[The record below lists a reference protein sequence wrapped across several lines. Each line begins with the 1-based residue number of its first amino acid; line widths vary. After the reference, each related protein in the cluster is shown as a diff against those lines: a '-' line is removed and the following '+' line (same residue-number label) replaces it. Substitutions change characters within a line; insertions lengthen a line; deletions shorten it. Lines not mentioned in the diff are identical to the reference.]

1 MAHSELLLAIGGNAQ
16 GPRSGGSGNRPGGQ
30 TVSTTEAVP
39 CLLCAVLARRWLD
52 RQDRLRDSRIYRCA
66 ACGGR
71 FAVTGDALG
80 AIEQGRWDVAELK
93 AAVRQNIASG
103 VLPRIED
110 ADGRPS
116 VIAIGR
122 QAS

>member
-1 MAHSELLLAIGGNAQ
+1 M
-16 GPRSGGSGNRPGGQ
+16 RGSH
-30 TVSTTEAVP
+30 
-39 CLLCAVLARRWLD
+39 
-52 RQDRLRDSRIYRCA
+52 IYRCV

-110 ADGRPS
+110 VEGRS
-116 VIAIGR
+116 RVIAVGR

>member
-1 MAHSELLLAIGGNAQ
+1 M
-16 GPRSGGSGNRPGGQ
+16 
-30 TVSTTEAVP
+30 STTEAVP

-52 RQDRLRDSRIYRCA
+52 RQDRLRGSRIYRCA

-71 FAVTGDALG
+71 FAVAGDALD
-80 AIEQGRWDVAELK
+80 AIKQGSWDVAELK
-93 AAVRQNIASG
+93 VAVRQSIASG
-103 VLPRIED
+103 VFPRIED
-110 ADGRPS
+110 EDGRPS

>member
-1 MAHSELLLAIGGNAQ
+1 M
-16 GPRSGGSGNRPGGQ
+16 
-30 TVSTTEAVP
+30 
-39 CLLCAVLARRWLD
+39 LARRWLD
-52 RQDRLRDSRIYRCA
+52 RQDRLRGSRVYRCA

-93 AAVRQNIASG
+93 VAIRESIASG
-103 VLPRIED
+103 VLPRIENGN
-110 ADGRPS
+110 GRPG

>member
-1 MAHSELLLAIGGNAQ
+1 MS
-16 GPRSGGSGNRPGGQ
+16 
-30 TVSTTEAVP
+30 STKTVP
-39 CLLCAVLARRWLD
+39 CLLCAALARRWLD
-52 RQDRLRDSRIYRCA
+52 RQDRLRGSQIYRCA

-80 AIEQGRWDVAELK
+80 AIEQGRWDVPELK

-103 VLPRIED
+103 ALPRIED
-110 ADGRPS
+110 VEGRPRL
-116 VIAIGR
+116 IAVGR

>member
-1 MAHSELLLAIGGNAQ
+1 M
-16 GPRSGGSGNRPGGQ
+16 
-30 TVSTTEAVP
+30 STTEAVP
-39 CLLCAVLARRWLD
+39 CLLCAVLARRWVDQRD
-52 RQDRLRDSRIYRCA
+52 RGRGSRIYRCA

-80 AIEQGRWDVAELK
+80 AIEQGRWDVAKLK
-93 AAVRQNIASG
+93 VAVRRSIASG
-103 VLPRIED
+103 VLPRIEV
-110 ADGRPS
+110 ADGWPS